1 MSELSGIRNENDLLN
16 RLAEVERA
24 VASLQRQNLR
34 VGALSEMSADLGEFW
49 GGDIFALESGL
60 YPDDPNATGVFL
72 SMNGYTIDGVTYR
85 FGAVKNGHIVLGV
98 TTEGQTVT
106 GGGSGSLDQG
116 IVLNGVLTILSQL
129 ATYGGYTRQMRLRMN
144 LPNEANIPGG
154 NLIPAASWEYQEP
167 AVNELLVNGTFN
179 TNVANWKG
187 LLSKASGYSG
197 KYGEAMGVIN
207 PSTTN
212 GIIYAIAIDPTTGD
226 IYFGGTF
233 TTINGVS
240 ANRAA
245 KYTRS
250 TGVFSALGTGLNNTC
265 YAIAINQT
273 TGEVYFGGEFTD
285 KGTRCAMWDG
295 AWNALGTGLDSA
307 CYAIAINQTTG
318 AVYFGGEFA
327 DKGTRCA
334 MWDGAWNALGTGLNG
349 TCYAIA
355 INQTTGEVY
364 FGGAFTDKGSRCA
377 MWDGAWNALGTGLDG
392 NCNAIAINQ
401 TTGEVYFGGAFTDKG
416 TRCVMWD
423 GAWNELGTGLNNT
436 CRAIAVDADGN
447 VFFGGL
453 FTQADGISVNY
464 IVARATSIYSDKFNL
479 TAGDNSPYA
488 FSGYLYNPLG
498 KSVQLSIKWYDS
510 GDFYIS
516 EDVIYSG
523 STALGWT
530 NYTLSPT
537 PPVTAAKGQIY
548 LTIDGDFM
556 ISQVGLDSVSFTESS
571 ADTYGIMLHPYP
583 LAIIDS
589 AIERIVSASAFRLF
603 SPRTPTISL
612 VATASGN
619 CTNGA
624 HKVKVV
630 FRDAYGSSLASAESN
645 SVTVD
650 NSNKQIRVPLE
661 LGPWGTSARDVYMT
675 KAGGS
680 TFYLAKQVE
689 DNTTTTTDVSVADAD
704 LTVEEP
710 STNTS
715 GSRAMKRHYFTV
727 HGHEVRTS
735 AKLTRP
741 TSHINLA
748 YTAAGAANDGDE
760 FYFDFDCVGG
770 TYTLVYILWHS
781 TFFGKVD
788 IYIDNAPVESG
799 YDLYS
804 SGGAVDIHTG
814 TGITITGDGVH
825 TLMFKV
831 NGKNGSSS
839 DYSFGAVMIS
849 GYRTG
854 D

>member
-265 YAIAINQT
+265 Y
-273 TGEVYFGGEFTD
+273 
-285 KGTRCAMWDG
+285 
-295 AWNALGTGLDSA
+295 
-307 CYAIAINQTTG
+307 
-318 AVYFGGEFA
+318 
-327 DKGTRCA
+327 
-334 MWDGAWNALGTGLNG
+334 
-349 TCYAIA
+349 
-355 INQTTGEVY
+355 
-364 FGGAFTDKGSRCA
+364 
-377 MWDGAWNALGTGLDG
+377 
-392 NCNAIAINQ
+392 AIAINQ